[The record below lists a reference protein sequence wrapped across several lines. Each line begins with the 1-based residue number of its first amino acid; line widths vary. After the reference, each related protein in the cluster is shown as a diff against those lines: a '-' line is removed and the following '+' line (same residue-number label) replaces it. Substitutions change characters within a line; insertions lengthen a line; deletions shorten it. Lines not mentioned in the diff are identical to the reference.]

1 MQLHLSRPL
10 IFFDIEATGLSTI
23 HDRIVELSLVKVF
36 PDGTDEVRTLRF
48 NPTIPISPEASA
60 VHGISDE
67 EVESCPTFKEKAAE
81 LNDYFADC
89 DLAGYN
95 SNVFDIPMLVEEF
108 LRAGIDF
115 DTTTRSF
122 IDVQTIFH
130 KMEPRTLTAA
140 YKYYC
145 NKDLVAAHS
154 AEADTLATYEVLK
167 AQLDRYAEVQNEI
180 SWLAQF
186 TRRNNNVDL
195 AGRIV
200 MNEDNVE
207 VFNFGKYRGRPVA
220 DVLRY
225 DRGYF
230 DWIMQ
235 GEFPQNTKQ
244 VLMRLKLNYEN
255 D

>member
-36 PDGTDEVRTLRF
+36 PDGTDEVHTLRF

-167 AQLDRYAEVQNEI
+167 AQLDRYAEVQNEV

-220 DVLRY
+220 DILRY

>member
-36 PDGTDEVRTLRF
+36 PDGTDEVHTLRF

-167 AQLDRYAEVQNEI
+167 AQLDRYAEVQNEV